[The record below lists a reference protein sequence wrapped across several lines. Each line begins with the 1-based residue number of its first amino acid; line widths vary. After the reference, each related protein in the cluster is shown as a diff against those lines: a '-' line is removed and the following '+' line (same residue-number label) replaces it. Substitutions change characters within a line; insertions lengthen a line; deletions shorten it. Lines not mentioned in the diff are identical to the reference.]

1 MTKSSSKSTRNL
13 NKRIYLDYASIT
25 PIDPRVSKVV
35 EEYSSGMYANPSS
48 WYKEGV
54 LAKKVLDDSRKIVS
68 GFIGAHADEV
78 IFTSGG
84 TESNNIALQGVAK
97 TAMKY
102 LSSRKFSKKDVVQPH
117 IIISSIEHSSI
128 IETTRYLQDQ
138 GCEVTKIPVDVNGVI
153 DLDILKKS
161 IKPNTILVSIMTVNN
176 EVGTIQPIREISK
189 IIRQA
194 RAKFGHTESD
204 TSIYYPLFHTDAA
217 QAGLFQNLNVEQL
230 GVDFLTL
237 DAGKLYG
244 PRGIGALY
252 VRRRLWDD
260 VAPTE
265 AVHKLLISP
274 IIFGGGQERGLR
286 SGTENI
292 SAIAG
297 FAKALEI
304 IGKER
309 QPEVSSKISTKEV
322 VRILKLKRFLI
333 TGLKKIRKDILIN
346 GVQDVSQ
353 VSSTSPFIL
362 NISIPG
368 IDNEF
373 LVIQLD
379 ATGIACST
387 KSSCLRDED
396 ESYGVEA
403 IGADSANS
411 IRFSFGRW
419 TTERDILFTLKKLK
433 TLLVEDKLPLA

>member
-1 MTKSSSKSTRNL
+1 MT
-13 NKRIYLDYASIT
+13 
-25 PIDPRVSKVV
+25 
-35 EEYSSGMYANPSS
+35 
-48 WYKEGV
+48 
-54 LAKKVLDDSRKIVS
+54 
-68 GFIGAHADEV
+68 
-78 IFTSGG
+78 
-84 TESNNIALQGVAK
+84 
-97 TAMKY
+97 
-102 LSSRKFSKKDVVQPH
+102 
-117 IIISSIEHSSI
+117 
-128 IETTRYLQDQ
+128 
-138 GCEVTKIPVDVNGVI
+138 
-153 DLDILKKS
+153 
-161 IKPNTILVSIMTVNN
+161 
-176 EVGTIQPIREISK
+176 IREISK

-396 ESYGVEA
+396 ESYVLEA